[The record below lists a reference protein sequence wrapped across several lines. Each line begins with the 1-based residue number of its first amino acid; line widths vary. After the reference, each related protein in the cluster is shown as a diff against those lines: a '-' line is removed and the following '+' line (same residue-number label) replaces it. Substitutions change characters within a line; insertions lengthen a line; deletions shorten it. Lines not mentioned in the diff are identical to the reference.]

1 MRAVVALCATFAAA
15 TMHGCHRES
24 ATQITGG
31 NPERGAE
38 LIRHYGC
45 GSCHTIPGIRRADA
59 NVGPPLQQLRQRV
72 YIAGVIV
79 NTPDNLMR
87 WIQHP
92 QAVAPRTAMPEMGV
106 TPGEARDI
114 AAYLY
119 SK

>member
-1 MRAVVALCATFAAA
+1 MKGAA
-15 TMHGCHRES
+15 TLTVGLAVAALHGCDRDGAS
-24 ATQITGG
+24 MVPGG
-31 NPERGAE
+31 DPGRGAE

-45 GSCHTIPGIRRADA
+45 GACHTIPGIPRANA

-72 YIAGVIV
+72 YIAGVMV

-92 QAVAPRTAMPEMGV
+92 QAMDPRTAMPEMGV
-106 TPGEARDI
+106 TAEQARDI

-119 SK
+119 SR

>member
-1 MRAVVALCATFAAA
+1 MKAVGAFCGLLVMAA
-15 TMHGCHRES
+15 MQGCQRDS
-24 ATQITGG
+24 ATLVMGG
-31 NPERGAE
+31 DPNRGAE

-59 NVGPPLQQLRQRV
+59 NVGPPLQQLRGRV

-79 NTPDNLMR
+79 NTPDNLIR

-92 QAVAPRTAMPEMGV
+92 QAIAPRTAMPEMGV
-106 TPGEARDI
+106 TPGEALDI

-119 SK
+119 SR